1 MKGEA
6 RKERLPLAI
15 LLAHQRSG
23 ALGLKLAFFP
33 LNFTLL
39 HLPIISKFTGRKHLD
54 RYGIKL
60 IFFRRGLCLQ
70 GPVGLEGKLD
80 KEEERRRKAY
90 FEEAHSLLE
99 LHIWKMKTMIV
110 FVIESEGKIEMSVQM
125 NSWKQGV

>member
-1 MKGEA
+1 MS
-6 RKERLPLAI
+6 P
-15 LLAHQRSG
+15 
-23 ALGLKLAFFP
+23 
-33 LNFTLL
+33 
-39 HLPIISKFTGRKHLD
+39 
-54 RYGIKL
+54 
-60 IFFRRGLCLQ
+60 

-90 FEEAHSLLE
+90 FEDAHSLLE